1 MAKTKFGAG
10 ETPVETA
17 AAEPT
22 TATPVPET
30 ESSVPA
36 VVPSPGLPAK
46 QNFVLG
52 DYLPNFDQIV
62 LPRVN
67 MAQNIGQ
74 LQDTFDPGTIVL
86 ARQTVLFLPPD
97 INTTTGE
104 VKRQASPP
112 VVMTALGFRPTRFV
126 EKTKGGARGVIVNT
140 EAEVVKAGGTTDYK
154 EWKLKGESYGSGT
167 RLFQPLVDACVLI
180 ERPAACED
188 DDSVFVHEID
198 GKKYALALWALKGT
212 LYTSLAK
219 GVWFTA
225 RRMGCL
231 MSKEIKK
238 DGKGTGVFTGGY
250 PTWSWNIVSKE
261 KPFENGNKSWILAG
275 TPHKKNSEEFLDFVR
290 TILEPPPQP

>member
-10 ETPVETA
+10 ETPAETVA
-17 AAEPT
+17 AAPT
-22 TATPVPET
+22 PAPTPV

-36 VVPSPGLPAK
+36 TVPSPGLPSR
-46 QNFVLG
+46 QSFVLG
-52 DYLPNFDQIV
+52 DLLPNFDQIV

-67 MAQNIGQ
+67 VAQNIGQ

-86 ARQTVLFLPPD
+86 ARQTVLFLPPV
-97 INTTTGE
+97 INTTSGE

-112 VVMTALGFRPTRFV
+112 VVMTALGFRPTRFI
-126 EKTKGGARGVIVNT
+126 EKTQGGVKGIIVNT
-140 EAEVVKAGGTTDYK
+140 EADVVKAGGTLDYG
-154 EWKLKGESYGSGT
+154 EWKLKGGAVKRFE
-167 RLFQPLVDACVLI
+167 PLVDACVLI

-238 DGKGTGVFTGGY
+238 DGKGTGVYTGGY
-250 PTWSWNIVSKE
+250 PTWSWNIISKE
-261 KPFENGNKSWILAG
+261 KPFETGNKSWIVTG
-275 TPHKKNSEEFLDFVR
+275 TPHKKNSEEFLEFVR
-290 TILEPPPQP
+290 TILSQPAQ

>member
-1 MAKTKFGAG
+1 MAKTRFGAG
-10 ETPVETA
+10 ETPAETTVV
-17 AAEPT
+17 EPT
-22 TATPVPET
+22 PATPVPE
-30 ESSVPA
+30 SAVPA
-36 VVPSPGLPAK
+36 TVASPGLPAK

-67 MAQNIGQ
+67 VAQNIGQ

-97 INTTTGE
+97 IDMTTGT
-104 VKRQASPP
+104 VKRAASPP
-112 VVMTALGFRPTRFV
+112 VVMTALGFRPTRFI
-126 EKTKGGARGVIVNT
+126 EKTTGGVKGIIVNT
-140 EAEVVKAGGTTDYK
+140 EADVVRAGGTLDYG
-154 EWKLKGESYGSGT
+154 EWKLKGGSIK
-167 RLFQPLVDACVLI
+167 RFEPLVDACVLI
-180 ERPAACED
+180 QRPEACED

-261 KPFENGNKSWILAG
+261 KAFDTGNKSWILAG
-275 TPHKKNSEEFLDFVR
+275 TPHKKNSEEFLEFVR
-290 TILEPPPQP
+290 TILEPPPQPQ